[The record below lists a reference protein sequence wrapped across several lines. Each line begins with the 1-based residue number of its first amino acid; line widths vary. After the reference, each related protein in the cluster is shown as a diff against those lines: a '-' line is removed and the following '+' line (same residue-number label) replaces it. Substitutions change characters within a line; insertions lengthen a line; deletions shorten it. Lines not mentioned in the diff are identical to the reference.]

1 MADYFIDYEKVLA
14 DLESKRDAIN
24 AAIDGIKKLI
34 HVSTQLLPDGTI
46 KQGAGQLPE
55 SQEIASDTFFG
66 MTVADAIEKYL
77 RIMKK
82 PQPVRDIAPALE
94 AGGFVHTSQRF
105 AKTVAG
111 TLDRLSK
118 GDDAKFAK
126 IKGEWGLVEWYPGL
140 KKSKAALV
148 SRREDEDEDEDEEA
162 RREMR
167 EGMDEIFSRSSSPS
181 ESEPPSPLSRSAS

>member
-14 DLESKRDAIN
+14 DLESKRDAMN

-46 KQGAGQLPE
+46 KQGPGQLPE
-55 SQEIASDTFFG
+55 SQEIGTDTFFG

-77 RIMKK
+77 QIKKK
-82 PQPVRDIAPALE
+82 PQPVREMADALE

-105 AKTVAG
+105 TKTVAS

-118 GDDAKFAK
+118 GEDAKFVK

-148 SRREDEDEDEDEEA
+148 SRRDDDEDEES
-162 RREMR
+162 RQEFR

-181 ESEPPSPLSRSAS
+181 ENEQP